1 MLRCG
6 FRKKWCSWIA
16 HYIFSIRFSILV
28 NSSPISFFSSS
39 HGLRQGDPLSPF
51 LFVIV
56 MEALSKMIIATVDR
70 GFLSSF
76 SVGSRPP
83 AVNISHLLFADD
95 TLIFCGA
102 NPSHLRVLLL
112 LFKAVS
118 GFKVNLTK
126 STWVPVGNVDNMGEL

>member
-1 MLRCG
+1 
-6 FRKKWCSWIA
+6 
-16 HYIFSIRFSILV
+16 
-28 NSSPISFFSSS
+28 
-39 HGLRQGDPLSPF
+39 
-51 LFVIV
+51 
-56 MEALSKMIIATVDR
+56 MIIATVDR

-126 STWVPVGNVDNMGEL
+126 SIWVPVGNVDNMGEL